1 VSSFTFGIGT
11 VLSKA
16 ALDTGI
22 PEVPLLTVQLAASV
36 AVLGGLAALRGDLP
50 ARRWS
55 STRLGAAGL
64 LEPGGSY
71 LAGIA
76 GLALTTAGSASV
88 IGSVEPV
95 LTAVLAWILLRE
107 RVSARAAA
115 MMTVALLGVLLVTVS
130 GGGTRPSSALTGDAL
145 VLLGVV
151 FAALYALSSARTVQR
166 VSPLT
171 LTLLQ
176 HAWALVLFAALQ
188 IIGLTAGLVW
198 AVPPTVE
205 PAAWLLAV
213 ASGVVHYALPFWLYL
228 VAVRTLPVGLAA
240 QFLAIIPVVGVT
252 GGVLLLG
259 EHFTAVQAVGVLLIV
274 TALGGGAGRNSE
286 DGDVQG
292 RVGADEGGGRAAA
305 VGEHDADLATAS
317 GDVGV
322 GEDVA
327 AVVEDEAG
335 AGARATGAAYLYR
348 DDAG

>member
-1 VSSFTFGIGT
+1 
-11 VLSKA
+11 
-16 ALDTGI
+16 
-22 PEVPLLTVQLAASV
+22 
-36 AVLGGLAALRGDLP
+36 
-50 ARRWS
+50 
-55 STRLGAAGL
+55 L

-166 VSPLT
+166 VWPLT

-274 TALGGGAGRNSE
+274 TALVVLARTPRSSTRAGP
-286 DGDVQG
+286 
-292 RVGADEGGGRAAA
+292 
-305 VGEHDADLATAS
+305 HD
-317 GDVGV
+317 
-322 GEDVA
+322 
-327 AVVEDEAG
+327 
-335 AGARATGAAYLYR
+335 RPMIR
-348 DDAG
+348 